1 MRNFMIG
8 QYGAF
13 DYEKYHRDYKEAF
26 FGIEACLF
34 NKDEDTLNLI
44 KESKARG
51 FEIGVHFPLHAGRSS
66 LRDALFLSP
75 ENRVRDEA
83 LEFIQQELDYLVRV
97 KPRYVLFHYPKPV
110 ILDDRVD
117 WSSWRFADDK
127 EYAYESNYSI
137 DEFIEK
143 SEYLFQWLS
152 VKSDEYQFIPVLEF
166 DALNK
171 YVYQTDF
178 LEELLHKYSKIKL
191 CLDTGRLHLQDKID
205 PFFDSRQVVRKYV
218 KYAEVIHLWN
228 LQYTDKIEKYHYPVL
243 PEQRPE
249 KGWAPI
255 EEYLNIIRKENRD
268 VKIQFEHRSDF
279 LTDDDLER
287 CYMWVDEIINA

>member
-1 MRNFMIG
+1 MIG

-13 DYEKYHRDYKEAF
+13 DYKKYHRDYKDTF

-34 NKDEDTLNLI
+34 NNEEDTLNLI
-44 KESKARG
+44 HESKARG
-51 FEIGVHFPLHAGRSS
+51 FEIGVHFPLRAGRSS

-83 LEFIQQELDYLVRV
+83 LEIIQQELDYLVRV

-110 ILDDRVD
+110 ILDERVD

-127 EYAYESNYSI
+127 EYVYESNYSI

-152 VKSDEYQFIPVLEF
+152 VKSEEYQFIPVLEF

-171 YVYQTDF
+171 YVYQTDI
-178 LEELLHKYSKIKL
+178 LEEFLHKYSKIKL
-191 CLDTGRLHLQDKID
+191 CLDTGRLYLQDKID
-205 PFFDSRQVVRKYV
+205 PFFDSRQVVRKYA

-243 PEQRPE
+243 PEQSPDE
-249 KGWAPI
+249 GWAPI
-255 EEYLNIIRKENRD
+255 EEYLNIIREENRN
-268 VKIQFEHRSDF
+268 VKVQFEHRSD
-279 LTDDDLER
+279 LINDDDLER
-287 CYMWVDEIINA
+287 CYMWVDEVLNVREV

>member
-1 MRNFMIG
+1 
-8 QYGAF
+8 
-13 DYEKYHRDYKEAF
+13 
-26 FGIEACLF
+26 
-34 NKDEDTLNLI
+34 
-44 KESKARG
+44 
-51 FEIGVHFPLHAGRSS
+51 
-66 LRDALFLSP
+66 
-75 ENRVRDEA
+75 
-83 LEFIQQELDYLVRV
+83 
-97 KPRYVLFHYPKPV
+97 
-110 ILDDRVD
+110 
-117 WSSWRFADDK
+117 
-127 EYAYESNYSI
+127 
-137 DEFIEK
+137 
-143 SEYLFQWLS
+143 
-152 VKSDEYQFIPVLEF
+152 
-166 DALNK
+166 
-171 YVYQTDF
+171 
-178 LEELLHKYSKIKL
+178 KL